1 MESHMNAFS
10 SSTSWNR
17 QCSQMRFH
25 LSPRL
30 GVGVE
35 VGVWVGLLPDMSH
48 RLAGCLLIMGHGLQK
63 SEKQVTP
70 SGKGFQRDGYFGRR
84 TPERGEQ
91 E

>member
-1 MESHMNAFS
+1 MESHTNAFS
-10 SSTSWNR
+10 SSTSRNR
-17 QCSQMRFH
+17 RRSQI
-25 LSPRL
+25 SPVTKRRL
-30 GVGVE
+30 GVGV
-35 VGVWVGLLPDMSH
+35 GVGLLPDMSL

-84 TPERGEQ
+84 TPEREQ